1 MTPPPVTL
9 SKLIPPQEKQEPE
22 TDRYPLVAGIRF
34 VITDILVAPS
44 KQFGKFAKIN
54 GYDLISNQKLKYR
67 TTSDPVIQ
75 QLETIMKVAGHDEAG
90 HLKQE
95 VKVLVTQIKSKAGRS
110 YLQLEDPA

>member
-1 MTPPPVTL
+1 MTPPHVTL

-22 TDRYPLVAGIRF
+22 TDRYPLAAGIRF

-44 KQFGKFAKIN
+44 RQYQKFAKIN
-54 GYDLISNQKLKYR
+54 GYDLVSGQKLKYR
-67 TTSDPVIQ
+67 TTSAPVIQ
-75 QLETIMKVAGHDEAG
+75 QLETIMKVAGHDDLG

-95 VKVLVTQIKSKAGRS
+95 VKALVTQVKSKAGRS

>member
-22 TDRYPLVAGIRF
+22 NDRYQLSAGIRF

-44 KQFGKFAKIN
+44 ELYKKFAKIN
-54 GYDLISNQKLKYR
+54 GYDLITGQKLKYR
-67 TTSDPVIQ
+67 TTSAPVIQ

-95 VKVLVTQIKSKAGRS
+95 VKVLVTQVKSKAGRA